1 VTEPKEV
8 LTTFQAAAY
17 CKVSPFTIRN
27 WVESGK
33 LPAYKTPGGHRRI
46 RKEDLDEFL
55 RKYEMPAG
63 DLNTDRKKVL
73 VVDDEE
79 TVANLMSRIV
89 KDVDTEAEVAVALD
103 GFEAGALVTSF
114 KPQIVILDLI
124 MPGLDGFEVCKRI
137 KKNSDTSAAIVIGV
151 TGYYSAEAAEKFA
164 GCGGW
169 QLLTKPIDAVKLK
182 QVIGGAFRTYWSSVS
197 GNRGRFRQAAAESP

>member
-1 VTEPKEV
+1 MAERNDV

-33 LPAYKTPGGHRRI
+33 LAAYKTPGGHRRI

-55 RKYEMPAG
+55 AKYGMPAG
-63 DLNTDRKKVL
+63 DLDTDRKKVL

-79 TVANLMSRIV
+79 QVAKLMSRIV
-89 KDVDTEAEVAVALD
+89 KDVDGEAEVAMALD
-103 GFEAGALVTSF
+103 GFEAGTLVTTF
-114 KPQIVILDLI
+114 KPQIVILDLR

-137 KKNSDTSAAIVIGV
+137 KENSDTSATIVIGV
-151 TGYYSAEAAEKFA
+151 TGFYSAEAAEKFA

-182 QVIGGAFRTYWSSVS
+182 QVVNGAFRTYWSSVS
-197 GNRGRFRQAAAESP
+197 GNRVRSRQAATEQP